1 MNLIHF
7 PSNWKINCETVRAW
21 NKYFFFVEKSLGYN
35 APCTLSYEI
44 ESILQLESN
53 LVVQSS
59 LSWFVTLALNLTE
72 IWIWVPK
79 VKNKR
84 PLFLMYWAM
93 VWGRSYMTLDSYFY
107 LLSRICDGF
116 KVAKYHSSFFNVFL
130 FVTKTPVEQFWREL
144 PKAQEFRTRT
154 TLGVMLFVLLVAT
167 KLFSRFVFKITSY
180 EQNTT
185 SSLFQNFNCS
195 MVRKINFLVKIFLY

>member
-1 MNLIHF
+1 MRLSG
-7 PSNWKINCETVRAW
+7 PEINI
-21 NKYFFFVEKSLGYN
+21 FFFVEKSLGYN

-116 KVAKYHSSFFNVFL
+116 KVAKYHSSFLMFFCLLRRHQWNSSGENYQKHKNF
-130 FVTKTPVEQFWREL
+130 EQ
-144 PKAQEFRTRT
+144 
-154 TLGVMLFVLLVAT
+154 
-167 KLFSRFVFKITSY
+167 
-180 EQNTT
+180 EQH
-185 SSLFQNFNCS
+185 
-195 MVRKINFLVKIFLY
+195 